1 MSNDNIRY
9 GWQGKMLEVDLSTG
23 RIADRH
29 IDESVY
35 RLFLGGRGLNMWLLY
50 QYLNADV
57 EPLSPNNVLIFGA
70 GPLVG
75 TMIPSNGR
83 YNVSSRSPL
92 TGLLADSNSAG
103 YWSPPLRKN
112 GYDGII
118 VLGKSE
124 RPVYLLITGDGAE
137 LCDGSSLWGKTVT
150 ETDTIIRE
158 ERGKDCQVLA
168 IGPGGEKMVRF
179 ASILN
184 NIDRAAGRTGTGAIM
199 GSKNLKAIVV
209 KGKGS
214 IPVASTEAMRAVSKE
229 IREAMRASA
238 SFEAR
243 STYGTPMLVNLYN
256 ALGVLPTRNHQSGV
270 FDAAEKISG
279 ERLKEEYVTKPET
292 CYMCLVHCS
301 RRAEV
306 TEGQFAGTTL
316 EGPEF
321 ETMCAMGS
329 NLANDDLASL
339 IYLNRRLNDL
349 GIDSISTGA
358 VISYAMECYEKG
370 LITTE
375 DTDGLELTWG
385 NTEAILKLVDKI
397 AFREGFGDLL
407 AEGVKRA
414 AAQIKGSEHYALH
427 VKGMEVPTQG
437 VRGLKAWA
445 LGWAVASRGA
455 DHCRSFPVMETTW
468 TPEKT
473 EKFFGSKKAADRF
486 AYEGKAAMVKWG
498 EDFGATHDALGI
510 CKIAYKAMGLM
521 PEIVAKAYSAVTGIE
536 MSGDELLQAGDRIVT
551 LERLLN
557 LKLGLTP
564 DQDSLPKRFTDEPLP
579 EGPGTGEVVE
589 LARMMDDYYQL
600 RGWDDNGFP
609 SKEKLAELGL
619 TDILDS
625 LESSPK

>member
-1 MSNDNIRY
+1 MSSEKRQF
-9 GWQGKMLEVDLSTG
+9 GWHGKMLKVDLETRQIS
-23 RIADRH
+23 DYH

-35 RLFLGGRGLNMWLLY
+35 RLFLGGRGVNMWLLY
-50 QYLNADV
+50 QHLNAGI
-57 EPLSPNNVLIFGA
+57 EPLSPENLLIIGA

-83 YNVSSRSPL
+83 YNASCRSPL
-92 TGLLADSNSAG
+92 TGLLGDSNSAG
-103 YWSPPLRKN
+103 YWSPPLRKI

-118 VLGKSE
+118 ISGKADA
-124 RPVYLLITGDGAE
+124 PAYLMITGEGAT
-137 LCDGSSLWGKTVT
+137 LLDGSSVWGKTVS
-150 ETDTIIRE
+150 ETDTIIRQE
-158 ERGKDCQVLA
+158 HGKDCQVLS

-179 ASILN
+179 AAILN
-184 NIDRAAGRTGTGAIM
+184 NIDRAAGRTGTGAVM

-214 IPVASTEAMRAVSKE
+214 IPVADSVAMRKVSKE
-229 IREAMRASA
+229 IREAMRNSP

-243 STYGTPMLVNLYN
+243 SQYGTPMLVNLYN

-270 FDAAEKISG
+270 FPAADKISG
-279 ERLKEEYVTKPET
+279 ERLKDEYVTKPET

-306 TEGQFAGTTL
+306 SSGQFAGTTT

-329 NLANDDLASL
+329 NLANEDLASL
-339 IYLNRRLNDL
+339 VYLNRHLNDL

-358 VISYAMECYEKG
+358 VIAYAMECYEKG
-370 LITTE
+370 LISTE

-385 NTEAILKLVDKI
+385 NTDAILALVDNI
-397 AFREGFGDLL
+397 AYRKGFGDLL

-414 AAQIKGSEHYALH
+414 SEQIEGSEHYALH
-427 VKGMEVPTQG
+427 IKGMEVPTQG

-521 PEIVAKAYSAVTGIE
+521 PELVAKAYGAVTGIE

-579 EGPGTGEVVE
+579 EGPGKGEVVE
-589 LARMMDDYYQL
+589 LDRMMDDYYQL
-600 RGWDDNGFP
+600 RGWDSNGYP

-625 LESSPK
+625 PESSET

>member
-1 MSNDNIRY
+1 MKTYRY
-9 GWQGKMLEVDLSTG
+9 GWHGKMLMVDLGQVCIT
-23 RIADRH
+23 DRH
-29 IDESVY
+29 IDESIY

-50 QYLNADV
+50 QHLNAAV
-57 EPLSPNNVLIFGA
+57 EPLSPENLLIFGA

-92 TGLLADSNSAG
+92 TGLLGDSNSAG
-103 YWSPPLRKN
+103 YWSPPLRKI

-118 VLGKSE
+118 VSGKADK
-124 RPVYLLITGDGAE
+124 PVYLMVTNDGIE
-137 LCDGSSLWGKTVT
+137 LLDASSLWGKTVS
-150 ETDTIIRE
+150 ETDSIIRQE
-158 ERGKDCQVLA
+158 HGKGCQVLS
-168 IGPGGEKMVRF
+168 IGPGGENLVRF
-179 ASILN
+179 AAVLN
-184 NIDRAAGRTGTGAIM
+184 NIDRAAGRTGMGAVM
-199 GSKNLKAIVV
+199 GSKNLKAIAI

-214 IPVASTEAMRAVSKE
+214 IPVANPEAMRAVSKE

-243 STYGTPMLVNLYN
+243 SQYGTPMLVNLYN

-270 FDAAEKISG
+270 FPTADKISG
-279 ERLKEEYVTKPET
+279 ERLKDEYVTKPET

-306 TEGQFAGTTL
+306 SSGRFAGTSL

-370 LITTE
+370 LISTK
-375 DTDGLELTWG
+375 DTDGLKLTWG
-385 NTEAILKLVDKI
+385 NIDAILTLVDNI
-397 AFREGFGDLL
+397 ANRKGFGDLL

-414 AAQIKGSEHYALH
+414 AEQIEGSEDYALH

-486 AYEGKAAMVKWG
+486 AYEGKGAMVKWG

-521 PEIVAKAYSAVTGIE
+521 PELVAKAYSAVTGIE
-536 MSGDELLQAGDRIVT
+536 MDGDELLKAGERIVT

-564 DQDSLPKRFTDEPLP
+564 DQDTLPKRFTDEPLP
-579 EGPGTGEVVE
+579 EGPGKGETVK
-589 LARMMDDYYQL
+589 LDQMMKEYYEL
-600 RGWDDNGFP
+600 RGWDKNGYP
-609 SKEKLAELGL
+609 SKDKLAELDM
-619 TDILDS
+619 TAI
-625 LESSPK
+625 LESPVPDKEI

>member
-1 MSNDNIRY
+1 MSTQKEQY
-9 GWQGKMLEVDLSTG
+9 GWHGKMLMVDLGARKIT
-23 RIADRH
+23 DRH
-29 IDESVY
+29 IDESIY

-50 QYLNADV
+50 QHLNSAT
-57 EPLSPNNVLIFGA
+57 EPLAPENLLIFGA

-92 TGLLADSNSAG
+92 TGLLGDSNSAG
-103 YWSPPLRKN
+103 YWSPPLRKI

-118 VLGKSE
+118 VSGKAES
-124 RPVYLLITGDGAE
+124 PVYLMITEEKTELIDA
-137 LCDGSSLWGKTVT
+137 SSLWGKTVS
-150 ETDTIIRE
+150 ETDTLIRE
-158 ERGKDCQVLA
+158 QHGKESQVLA
-168 IGPGGEKMVRF
+168 IGPGGENMVRY
-179 ASILN
+179 AAVLN
-184 NIDRAAGRTGTGAIM
+184 NVDRAAGRSGNGAVM

-214 IPVASTEAMRAVSKE
+214 IPVADKAGVRSVSKE
-229 IREAMRASA
+229 IREMMRASA
-238 SFEAR
+238 SFKAR
-243 STYGTPMLVNLYN
+243 SQYGTPMLVNLYN

-270 FDAAEKISG
+270 FPKADNISG
-279 ERLKEEYVTKPET
+279 ERLKDEYVTKPET
-292 CYMCLVHCS
+292 CYMCMVHCS
-301 RRAEV
+301 RRSEI
-306 TEGQFAGTTL
+306 TSGRFAGTST

-329 NLANDDLASL
+329 NLDNDDLASL
-339 IYLNRRLNDL
+339 VYFNKLLNDL
-349 GIDSISTGA
+349 GIDTISTGA
-358 VISYAMECYEKG
+358 VIAFAMECYEKG
-370 LITTE
+370 LITTA

-385 NTEAILKLVDKI
+385 NVDAILTLVDNI
-397 AFREGFGDLL
+397 AARKGFGDLL

-414 AAQIKGSEHYALH
+414 AEQIEGSEDYALH

-521 PEIVAKAYSAVTGIE
+521 PELVAKAYTAVTGIE
-536 MSGDELLQAGDRIVT
+536 MSGDELLKAGERINT

-564 DQDSLPKRFTDEPLP
+564 DLDTLPKRFTDEPLP
-579 EGPGTGEVVE
+579 EGPGQGETVK
-589 LARMMDDYYQL
+589 LDQMMTEYYEL
-600 RGWDDNGFP
+600 RGWD
-609 SKEKLAELGL
+609 SKGYPTREKLEELGM
-619 TDILDS
+619 TDIV
-625 LESSPK
+625 K

>member
-1 MSNDNIRY
+1 MSKQQEQC
-9 GWQGKMLEVDLSTG
+9 GWHGKMLMVDLTAKK
-23 RIADRH
+23 ITDRH
-29 IDESVY
+29 IDESIY

-50 QYLNADV
+50 QHLNSTTD
-57 EPLSPNNVLIFGA
+57 PLSPDNLLIFGA

-92 TGLLADSNSAG
+92 TGLLGDSNSAG
-103 YWSPPLRKN
+103 YWSPPLRKI

-118 VLGKSE
+118 VSGKAES
-124 RPVYLLITGDGAE
+124 PVYLMITGEKIE
-137 LCDGSSLWGKTVT
+137 LIDAASLWGKTVS
-150 ETDTIIRE
+150 ETDTLIRQE
-158 ERGKDCQVLA
+158 HGKDSQVLT
-168 IGPGGEKMVRF
+168 IGPGGENLVRF
-179 ASILN
+179 AAILN
-184 NIDRAAGRTGTGAIM
+184 NVDRAAGRTGNGAVM

-209 KGKGS
+209 RGKGS
-214 IPVASTEAMRAVSKE
+214 IPVADQAAVRAVSKE
-229 IREAMRASA
+229 IREAMKSSA
-238 SFEAR
+238 SFKAR
-243 STYGTPMLVNLYN
+243 SQYGTPMLVNLYN

-270 FDAAEKISG
+270 FTGAENISG
-279 ERLKEEYVTKPET
+279 ERLKDQYVTKPET
-292 CYMCLVHCS
+292 CYMCPVHCS
-301 RRAEV
+301 RRSEI
-306 TEGQFAGTTL
+306 TTGRFAGTST

-329 NLANDDLASL
+329 NLDNDDLGSL
-339 IYLNRRLNDL
+339 VFFNQHLNNL

-358 VISYAMECYEKG
+358 VIAYAMECYEKG
-370 LITTE
+370 LITTA

-385 NTEAILKLVDKI
+385 NIDAILALVDNI
-397 AFREGFGDLL
+397 AARKGFGDLL

-414 AAQIKGSEHYALH
+414 AQQIEGSEDYALH
-427 VKGMEVPTQG
+427 IKGMEVPTQG

-468 TPEKT
+468 SPEKT

-521 PEIVAKAYSAVTGIE
+521 PELVAKAYSTVTGID
-536 MSGDELLQAGDRIVT
+536 MDGDELLKAGERIVT

-564 DQDSLPKRFTDEPLP
+564 DLDTLPKRFTDEPLP
-579 EGPGTGEVVE
+579 EGPGQGETVK
-589 LARMMDDYYQL
+589 LQQMMKEYYEL
-600 RGWDDNGFP
+600 RGWNSKGYP
-609 SKEKLAELGL
+609 SKEKLEELGM
-619 TDILDS
+619 TAIL
-625 LESSPK
+625 E

>member
-1 MSNDNIRY
+1 MSKQNERY
-9 GWQGKMLEVDLSTG
+9 GWHGKMLMVDLESGQIT
-23 RIADRH
+23 DRH
-29 IDESVY
+29 IDDSIY
-35 RLFLGGRGLNMWLLY
+35 KLFLGGRGLNMWLLY
-50 QYLNADV
+50 QHLNSTT
-57 EPLSPNNVLIFGA
+57 EPFSPENLLIFGA

-83 YNVSSRSPL
+83 YNVSCRSPL
-92 TGLLADSNSAG
+92 TGLLGDSNSAG
-103 YWSPPLRKN
+103 YWSPPLRKL
-112 GYDGII
+112 GYDGIMI
-118 VLGKSE
+118 SGKAKS
-124 RPVYLLITGDGAE
+124 PVYLMITAE
-137 LCDGSSLWGKTVT
+137 RIELLEASTLWGQTVSKT
-150 ETDTIIRE
+150 DSLIRQE
-158 ERGKDCQVLA
+158 HGKDCQVLA
-168 IGPGGEKMVRF
+168 IGPGGENLVRF
-179 ASILN
+179 AAVLN
-184 NIDRAAGRTGTGAIM
+184 NVDRAAGRTGTGAVM

-214 IPVASTEAMRAVSKE
+214 IPVADPGAVRTVSKE
-229 IREAMRASA
+229 IREAMKGSA

-243 STYGTPMLVNLYN
+243 SQYGTPMLVNLYN

-270 FDAAEKISG
+270 FAEAENISG
-279 ERLKEEYVTKPET
+279 ERLKDEYVTKPET
-292 CYMCLVHCS
+292 CYMCMVHCS
-301 RRAEV
+301 RRSVV
-306 TEGQFAGTTL
+306 TSGRFAGTST

-339 IYLNRRLNDL
+339 VFLNQHLNNL

-358 VISYAMECYEKG
+358 VIAYAMECYEKG
-370 LITTE
+370 LITTA

-385 NTEAILKLVDKI
+385 NVDAILALVDNI
-397 AFREGFGDLL
+397 AYRKGFGDLL

-414 AAQIKGSEHYALH
+414 AEKIEGSADYALH
-427 VKGMEVPTQG
+427 IKGMEVPTQG

-486 AYEGKAAMVKWG
+486 SYEGKAAMVKWG

-510 CKIAYKAMGLM
+510 CKIAYKAMGLL
-521 PEIVAKAYSAVTGIE
+521 PELVAKAYSAVTGIE
-536 MSGDELLQAGDRIVT
+536 MDGDELLKAGERINT

-564 DQDSLPKRFTDEPLP
+564 DMDTLPKRFTDEPLP
-579 EGPGTGEVVE
+579 EGPGQGETVQ
-589 LARMMDDYYQL
+589 LDQMMREYYQL
-600 RGWDDNGFP
+600 RGWDENGYP
-609 SKEKLAELGL
+609 CQEKLEELGMAA
-619 TDILDS
+619 IL
-625 LESSPK
+625 K

>member
-1 MSNDNIRY
+1 MSIQSEQY
-9 GWQGKMLEVDLSTG
+9 GWHGKMLMVDLDT
-23 RIADRH
+23 RKITDHH
-29 IDESVY
+29 IDESIY

-50 QYLNADV
+50 QHLNSAIA
-57 EPLSPNNVLIFGA
+57 PLSPENLLIFGA

-92 TGLLADSNSAG
+92 TELLADSNSAG
-103 YWSPPLRKN
+103 YWSPPLRKI

-118 VLGKSE
+118 ISGKAES
-124 RPVYLLITGDGAE
+124 PVYLMITSERIE
-137 LCDGSSLWGKTVT
+137 LLEASSLWGKTVS
-150 ETDTIIRE
+150 ETDTLIRQE
-158 ERGKDCQVLA
+158 HGKECQVLA
-168 IGPGGEKMVRF
+168 IGPGGENLVRF
-179 ASILN
+179 AAILN
-184 NIDRAAGRTGTGAIM
+184 NVDRAAGRSGNGAVM

-214 IPVASTEAMRAVSKE
+214 IPIANKEAVRAVSKE
-229 IREAMRASA
+229 IREAMRDSS
-238 SFEAR
+238 SFKAR
-243 STYGTPMLVNLYN
+243 SQYGTPMLVNLYN

-270 FDAAEKISG
+270 FDGAENISG
-279 ERLKEEYVTKPET
+279 ERLKDEYVTKPET
-292 CYMCLVHCS
+292 CYMCPVHCS
-301 RRAEV
+301 RRSKI
-306 TEGQFAGTTL
+306 TTGRFAGTST

-329 NLANDDLASL
+329 NLANDDLGSL
-339 IYLNRRLNDL
+339 VFFNKHLNDL

-358 VISYAMECYEKG
+358 VIAYAMECYEKG
-370 LITTE
+370 LITTA

-385 NTEAILKLVDKI
+385 NVDAILALVDNI
-397 AFREGFGDLL
+397 AARKGFGDLL

-414 AAQIKGSEHYALH
+414 AEQIEGSEDYALH

-468 TPEKT
+468 SPEKT

-510 CKIAYKAMGLM
+510 CKIAYQAMGLT
-521 PEIVAKAYSAVTGIE
+521 PEIVAKAYSAVTGID
-536 MSGDELLQAGDRIVT
+536 MDGDELLKAGERIVT

-564 DQDSLPKRFTDEPLP
+564 DQDTLPKRFTDEPLP
-579 EGPGTGEVVE
+579 EGPGQGETVK
-589 LARMMDDYYQL
+589 LDQMMKEYYEL
-600 RGWDDNGFP
+600 RGWD
-609 SKEKLAELGL
+609 SKGYPGREKLEEL
-619 TDILDS
+619 DMAAIL
-625 LESSPK
+625 E